1 MCIATDDYKSMKQ
14 KLYNEGVIMA
24 YVNNVWVGQTEQ
36 DNYEEEMYSRK
47 ANGLQTISF
56 DDWKKQKEMQ
66 KDLFNQFKGK
76 E

>member
-1 MCIATDDYKSMKQ
+1 MT
-14 KLYNEGVIMA
+14 MA

-36 DNYEEEMYSRK
+36 DDYEEEMYSRK